1 MRAAQMQSGQARWT
15 ADAIGAKA
23 TRTEQ
28 MRCADSECGRYGS
41 TNTTIRKCGKRS
53 GKSRVKTGRRL
64 RARPAGHRTGKRR
77 NHIRPRPGN
86 AYNEKMKGVCDRRLS
101 AFSGRPNS
109 PKTAE
114 PLPDIEA

>member
-1 MRAAQMQSGQARWT
+1 MQSGQARWT

-23 TRTEQ
+23 TQTEQ

-41 TNTTIRKCGKRS
+41 TDTTIRKRGKRS

-64 RARPAGHRTGKRR
+64 RARPAGQRTGKRR

-86 AYNEKMKGVCDRRLS
+86 AYNEKMKGVCDRKLS
-101 AFSGRPNS
+101 AFSGRSNS

>member
-1 MRAAQMQSGQARWT
+1 MNAGRTDAMQ
-15 ADAIGAKA
+15 
-23 TRTEQ
+23 
-28 MRCADSECGRYGS
+28 
-41 TNTTIRKCGKRS
+41 
-53 GKSRVKTGRRL
+53 
-64 RARPAGHRTGKRR
+64 ARPAGQRTGKRR

-101 AFSGRPNS
+101 AFSGRPKS

>member
-1 MRAAQMQSGQARWT
+1 MQSGQARWT

-23 TRTEQ
+23 TRTER
-28 MRCADSECGRYGS
+28 MRCADSECGRSGS
-41 TNTTIRKCGKRS
+41 TDTTIRKCSKRS
-53 GKSRVKTGRRL
+53 GKSRENRTPP
-64 RARPAGHRTGKRR
+64 ARTASTGKRR

-101 AFSGRPNS
+101 AFSGRSNS

>member
-1 MRAAQMQSGQARWT
+1 MQSGQARWT

-23 TRTEQ
+23 TQTEQ
-28 MRCADSECGRYGS
+28 MRCADSECSRYGS
-41 TNTTIRKCGKRS
+41 TDTTIRKRGKRS

-64 RARPAGHRTGKRR
+64 RARPAGQRTGKRR

-86 AYNEKMKGVCDRRLS
+86 AYNEKMKGVCDRKLS
-101 AFSGRPNS
+101 AFSGRSNS

-114 PLPDIEA
+114 PLHDIEA

>member
-1 MRAAQMQSGQARWT
+1 MQSGQARWT

-23 TRTEQ
+23 TQTEQ

-41 TNTTIRKCGKRS
+41 TDTTIRKRGKRS
-53 GKSRVKTGRRL
+53 GM
-64 RARPAGHRTGKRR
+64 RR

-101 AFSGRPNS
+101 AFSGRSNS

>member
-1 MRAAQMQSGQARWT
+1 
-15 ADAIGAKA
+15 
-23 TRTEQ
+23 
-28 MRCADSECGRYGS
+28 MRCADSECSRYGS
-41 TNTTIRKCGKRS
+41 TDTTIRKRGKRS
-53 GKSRVKTGRRL
+53 GKNRENRTPPARTASRQ
-64 RARPAGHRTGKRR
+64 RTGKRR

-101 AFSGRPNS
+101 AFSGRSNS

>member
-1 MRAAQMQSGQARWT
+1 MQSGQARWT

-23 TRTEQ
+23 TQTEQ
-28 MRCADSECGRYGS
+28 MRCADSECSRYGS
-41 TNTTIRKCGKRS
+41 TDTTIRKR

-64 RARPAGHRTGKRR
+64 RARPAGQRTGKRR

-86 AYNEKMKGVCDRRLS
+86 AYNEKMKGVCDRKLS
-101 AFSGRPNS
+101 AFSGRSNS

>member
-1 MRAAQMQSGQARWT
+1 MRAT
-15 ADAIGAKA
+15 IDAIRTGALDSGCDRGKDHA
-23 TRTEQ
+23 DRTDA
-28 MRCADSECGRYGS
+28 MRGQRMQQVRIDGYDANAANVPAKTG
-41 TNTTIRKCGKRS
+41 
-53 GKSRVKTGRRL
+53 KTGRRL
-64 RARPAGHRTGKRR
+64 RAQPAGQRTGKRR

-101 AFSGRPNS
+101 AFSGRSNS

>member
-1 MRAAQMQSGQARWT
+1 MRAT
-15 ADAIGAKA
+15 IDAIRTGALDSGCDRGKGHA
-23 TRTEQ
+23 DRTDA
-28 MRCADSECGRYGS
+28 MRDSECSRYGS
-41 TNTTIRKCGKRS
+41 TDTTIRKRGKRS

-64 RARPAGHRTGKRR
+64 RARPAGQRTGKRR

-101 AFSGRPNS
+101 AFSGRSNS